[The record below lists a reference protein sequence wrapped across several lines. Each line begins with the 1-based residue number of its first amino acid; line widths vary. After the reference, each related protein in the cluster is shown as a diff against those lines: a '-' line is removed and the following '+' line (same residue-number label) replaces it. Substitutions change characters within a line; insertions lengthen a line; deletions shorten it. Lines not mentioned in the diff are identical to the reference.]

1 MVFITYKK
9 TEKNSFAIE
18 CPHTTSNAHILH
30 VLIEST
36 HSAT

>member
-18 CPHTTSNAHILH
+18 CSIDSKVASILA
-30 VLIEST
+30 VLV
-36 HSAT
+36 